1 LRTTKFEGLFRLSE
15 YKFIALSS
23 RSAMFAAQNLYDRK
37 LETLF
42 LKSGALE
49 RHQINAHE
57 KKLPEI
63 RCEQCAYVTHF
74 RNKINKHMQIAHVGI
89 RYPCPHCDYKAGHQA
104 LKHQPIGV
112 FWIYIKFIE

>member
-1 LRTTKFEGLFRLSE
+1 LEERIYFFFRDIIIL
-15 YKFIALSS
+15 YD
-23 RSAMFAAQNLYDRK
+23 FAAQKLTGRK
-37 LETLF
+37 LETLL

-89 RYPCPHCDYKAGHQA
+89 RYPCPHCDYKAGH
-104 LKHQPIGV
+104 
-112 FWIYIKFIE
+112 